1 MPGRLSSGTVAL
13 AIALGTGVA
22 AAQAPA
28 APAAARACITCH
40 GANGLSVTPDAPNL
54 AGQPQI
60 YLAAQL
66 RAYRGGQRPHEVM
79 GVIAKTLSDDDI
91 AALAAWYSA
100 IRIEIAK

>member
-1 MPGRLSSGTVAL
+1 MPGRLLSGAVAL
-13 AIALGTGVA
+13 AAALGTGGV

-28 APAAARACITCH
+28 APAATRACITCH
-40 GANGLSVTPDAPNL
+40 GANGLSVAPDAPNL

-66 RAYRGGQRPHEVM
+66 RAYRGGQRQHEVM

-100 IRIEIAK
+100 IRIEVVK